1 MVETKKPVVQAAP
14 KAPVAEP
21 RSAISAAAA
30 ARIAKKNGA
39 TKVGKKAAIVMAA
52 KAEEFIAELTKAAV
66 AAANHAGRKV
76 IRAEDVDFVTGG
88 E

>member
-1 MVETKKPVVQAAP
+1 MVEATQTAV
-14 KAPVAEP
+14 
-21 RSAISAAAA
+21 RSTISAAAA

-39 TKVGKKAAIVMAA
+39 TKVGKEAALAMAK
-52 KAEEFIAELTKAAV
+52 KAEDFLATVTKQAV

-76 IRAEDVDFVTGG
+76 IRVEDVDFVTKA

>member
-1 MVETKKPVVQAAP
+1 MVETTQTAN
-14 KAPVAEP
+14 
-21 RSAISAAAA
+21 RSTISAAAA

-39 TKVGKKAAIVMAA
+39 NKVGKEASLVMAK
-52 KAEEFIAELTKAAV
+52 KAEEFLAAITKNAV

-76 IRAEDVDFVTGG
+76 IRAEDIEFVTSS

>member
-1 MVETKKPVVQAAP
+1 MVEAKKPAAKPAVVA
-14 KAPVAEP
+14 KTAEP

-39 TKVGKKAAIVMAA
+39 TKVGKEAAVVMAA
-52 KAEEFIAELTKAAV
+52 KAEEFIAELTKEAV

-76 IRAEDVDFVTGG
+76 IRAEDVEFVTTA
-88 E
+88 

>member
-1 MVETKKPVVQAAP
+1 MVEVTETAN
-14 KAPVAEP
+14 
-21 RSAISAAAA
+21 RSVISAAAA

-39 TKVGKKAAIVMAA
+39 TKVGKEASLAMAK
-52 KAEEFIAELTKAAV
+52 KAEAFLAEVTKNAV

-76 IRAEDVDFVTGG
+76 IRAEDIEFVTKA

>member
-1 MVETKKPVVQAAP
+1 MVEVIVQPVN
-14 KAPVAEP
+14 
-21 RSAISAAAA
+21 RTIISAAAA

-39 TKVGKKAAIVMAA
+39 TKVGKEAAIAMAK
-52 KAEEFIAELTKAAV
+52 KAEEFLAILTKQAV

-76 IRAEDVDFVTGG
+76 VRAEDIAFVTT

>member
-1 MVETKKPVVQAAP
+1 MVEVTQTGN
-14 KAPVAEP
+14 
-21 RSAISAAAA
+21 RSIISAAAA

-39 TKVGKKAAIVMAA
+39 TKVGKEAALAMAK
-52 KAEEFIAELTKAAV
+52 KAEDFLAKVTKDAV

-76 IRAEDVDFVTGG
+76 IRAEDVVFVTKT